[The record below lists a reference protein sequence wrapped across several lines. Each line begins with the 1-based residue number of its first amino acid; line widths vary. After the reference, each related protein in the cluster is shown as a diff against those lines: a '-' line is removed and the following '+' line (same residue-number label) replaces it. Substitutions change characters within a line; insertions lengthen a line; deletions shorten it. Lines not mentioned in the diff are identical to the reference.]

1 MAKSREDTRKRR
13 KMHVRKKLYGTKER
27 PRVFL
32 FRSNKHIYLGV
43 ADDEQGKV
51 VFSTRGGKNKT
62 AAIALAKDFGK
73 KLKTKKIEKIVFDRS
88 GYKYG
93 GVVKNIAD
101 TLRESGI
108 IF

>member
-1 MAKSREDTRKRR
+1 MAKSREDTRQRR
-13 KMHVRKKLYGTKER
+13 KMHIRKKLFGTKER

-32 FRSNKHIYLGV
+32 FRSNKYIYLGV
-43 ADDEQGKV
+43 VNDDEGKV
-51 VFSTRGGKNKT
+51 LFSLRGGKNRTEAGK
-62 AAIALAKDFGK
+62 LATDFAK

-101 TLRESGI
+101 TIRETGV

>member
-1 MAKSREDTRKRR
+1 MTKSREDTRQRR
-13 KMHVRKKLYGTKER
+13 KMHIRKKLHGTKER

-32 FRSNKHIYLGV
+32 FRSNKYLFLGV
-43 ADDEQGKV
+43 ADDDQGKV
-51 VFSTRGGKNKT
+51 LFSTRGGKNKA
-62 AAIALAKDFGK
+62 AAIELGKGFAK
-73 KLKTKKIEKIVFDRS
+73 KLKTKKIETIVFDRS

-101 TLRESGI
+101 TLREAGI